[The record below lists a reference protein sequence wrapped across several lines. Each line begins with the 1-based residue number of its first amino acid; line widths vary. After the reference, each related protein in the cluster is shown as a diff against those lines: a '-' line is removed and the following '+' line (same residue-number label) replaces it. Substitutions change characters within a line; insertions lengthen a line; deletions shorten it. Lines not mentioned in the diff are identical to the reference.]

1 MFSHFPMAST
11 EAILLYVVALLLTV
25 VTLWIV
31 CYAIQTLSPN
41 EFEDPGLFL
50 ILILV
55 IVPFVMLI
63 YFGLA
68 VIIDDRINMEPGTA
82 LPLRPSLTTNATA
95 VAVLTYCGLSRW
107 LWLRWRKAAR
117 VRKQVMHAE

>member
-1 MFSHFPMAST
+1 MFSHFPMATT

-82 LPLRPSLTTNATA
+82 LPLRPSLTTITTA

-107 LWLRWRKAAR
+107 LWFRWRKAAR

>member
-1 MFSHFPMAST
+1 
-11 EAILLYVVALLLTV
+11 
-25 VTLWIV
+25 
-31 CYAIQTLSPN
+31 
-41 EFEDPGLFL
+41 L

-82 LPLRPSLTTNATA
+82 LPLRPSLTTSTTA